1 MKYRFAY
8 AILLTAFANLYGQ
21 EENSSQPKKSS
32 KKENNTISLSRKDLC
47 ILFNIIII
55 HIKMNSIF
63 LL

>member
-21 EENSSQPKKSS
+21 EENSSQPRKSS
-32 KKENNTISLSRKDLC
+32 KKENNTITLSRKDLC

-55 HIKMNSIF
+55 HFYVSIF